1 MPNVFTF
8 PLGYLSLTDEEGWPL
23 YRRDLLGVI
32 TLALI
37 VSLPFWVTSANYFGT
52 DGFLDKFG
60 AFSGVLTGFYVAAL
74 VSVASFLSASPSLD
88 DLIAVGPIYGPPKAG
103 APNPFTR
110 RQYICSM
117 FGYLSFMSLGL
128 SLGALLAVTISGP
141 ISWGLSATISDEL
154 VRQII
159 SGALIFGMNLVL
171 AHMVATTCHG
181 LYYLIDR
188 LYAEKA
194 QILTKSEAKAAGL
207 SAGDED

>member
-8 PLGYLSLTDEEGWPL
+8 PLGYLSLTDEQGRPL
-23 YRRDLLGVI
+23 FRRDLLGVI

-37 VSLPFWVTSANYFGT
+37 VSLPFWVTTANYFGT

-88 DLIAVGPIYGPPKAG
+88 ELIAVGPVYGPPKDG
-103 APNPFTR
+103 EPNPLTR

-128 SLGALLAVTISGP
+128 SLGALLAVTIAEP
-141 ISWGLSATISDEL
+141 ISWGLYAIISDKI
-154 VRQII
+154 VQQII

-181 LYYLIDR
+181 LYYLMDR

-194 QILTKSEAKAAGL
+194 QILTKDEAKAAGL
-207 SAGDED
+207 SAGDQD